1 MFGGSENA
9 DAAEPLDE
17 IQASTVVS
25 FFDAPSVSCWG
36 QNPALPLRP
45 STAGV
50 LDLPILL
57 Y

>member
-17 IQASTVVS
+17 VKATVS
-25 FFDAPSVSCWG
+25 FFDATSVSCGG

-45 STAGV
+45 STTAV
-50 LDLPILL
+50 LGLPILL